1 MISLAGFVDARSG
14 FANALAKL
22 VPLIVGAL
30 TFGFVWAGQAPPGFF
45 TDFDYLW
52 LAGQAIG
59 HGLDP
64 YAVTREAIAQGTHRV
79 PFYYPGTA
87 AVLMAPFGALPRHL
101 AIALFTALGM
111 GLLSASVAGWRR
123 WIVVSAPALQ
133 AVMLGQWSPWLTA
146 AVGIPWLGFLWAAKP
161 SVGFP
166 LFTAWPSRPALVG
179 GLAVLI
185 LSFFL
190 LPHWPAT
197 WLNEIQGLPHYTAP
211 VQRLGGP
218 LLLLAF
224 LRWRRPEG
232 RLLGLMAL
240 IPHTTG
246 IYEQLPL
253 LLIPKTKRTFALLM
267 GLSYLAALLVYTVVS
282 YDSSPNVPLRVQRGL
297 DQQWPYFM
305 VLVWLPS
312 LYLVLRQFPPE
323 DKELST
329 RTDPEHSPGSNRPK
343 PEHGGTARDG

>member
-1 MISLAGFVDARSG
+1 MISIAGFAKAPSG
-14 FANALAKL
+14 IAPAVSKL
-22 VPLIVGAL
+22 FPLVAGAL
-30 TFGFVWAGQAPPGFF
+30 TFAFVWAGQASPGFF

-52 LAGQAIG
+52 LAGRAVSQ
-59 HGLDP
+59 GLDP
-64 YAVTREAIAQGTHRV
+64 YSATREAIVQGTHRV

-87 AVLMAPFGALPRHL
+87 AVLMAPFGALPRQL

-111 GLLSASVAGWRR
+111 GLLAASVDGYRR

-133 AVMLGQWSPWLTA
+133 AIMLGQWSPWLTA
-146 AVGIPWLGFLWAAKP
+146 AVGLPWLGFVWAAKP
-161 SVGFP
+161 SMGLP
-166 LFTAWPSRPALVG
+166 LFTAWPSRLALAG
-179 GLAVLI
+179 GLAILMLSLI
-185 LSFFL
+185 L
-190 LPHWPAT
+190 LPRWPAT
-197 WLNEIQGLPHYTAP
+197 WLNELQGLPHYTAP

-224 LRWRRPEG
+224 LRWRQPEG

-253 LLIPKTKRTFALLM
+253 LLIPRTKRTFALLM
-267 GLSYLAALLVYTVVS
+267 GLSYLAAVLVYTVVA

-305 VLVWLPS
+305 VLVWLPA
-312 LYLVLRQFPPE
+312 LYMALLSPEIAPPALRTEQQQ
-323 DKELST
+323 S
-329 RTDPEHSPGSNRPK
+329 SP
-343 PEHGGTARDG
+343 A

>member
-1 MISLAGFVDARSG
+1 MISIARFPNSLSG
-14 FANALAKL
+14 LANALSKGF
-22 VPLIVGAL
+22 PLIIGAL

-52 LAGQAIG
+52 LAGQAVG

-64 YAVTREAIAQGTHRV
+64 YAVTREAIEQGTHRV

-87 AVLMAPFGALPRHL
+87 AVLMAPFGALPRQL

-111 GLLSASVAGWRR
+111 GLLSASVEGWRR

-133 AVMLGQWSPWLTA
+133 AIMLGQWSPWLTA
-146 AVGIPWLGFLWAAKP
+146 AVGLPWLGFVWAGKP
-161 SVGFP
+161 SMGLP
-166 LFTAWPSRPALVG
+166 LFAAWPSRLALAG
-179 GLAVLI
+179 GLAVLV
-185 LSFFL
+185 LSLIL
-190 LPHWPAT
+190 LPRWPVT
-197 WLNEIQGLPHYTAP
+197 WLHELQGLPHYTAP

-224 LRWRRPEG
+224 LRWRQPEG

-253 LLIPKTKRTFALLM
+253 LLIPRTKRTFALLM
-267 GLSYLAALLVYTVVS
+267 GLSFLAAALVYTVVS
-282 YDSSPNVPLRVQRGL
+282 YDGSANVLLRVQRGL
-297 DQQWPYFM
+297 TQQWPYFL
-305 VLVWLPS
+305 VLVWLPA
-312 LYLVLRQFPPE
+312 LYLVLRTSDLATPDTTADQ
-323 DKELST
+323 
-329 RTDPEHSPGSNRPK
+329 RTISPAP
-343 PEHGGTARDG
+343 